1 MRLDAP
7 MPSLA
12 TLLGPA
18 LPDILSACTRH
29 TGPITE
35 TERVHGGNV
44 SHVFRIRGR
53 HTTVIL
59 KIRGDHYARI
69 PTLPTDPALIDDERR
84 ALEVYGRIEPALF
97 PQVLGYH
104 TETHT
109 MILTDV
115 FPHGR
120 SYYEDLCERP
130 ATAEEM
136 IRLGR
141 AVRRIHDATQHTDT
155 EFRTH
160 SNRYF
165 QERSFLFCLRATGH
179 DLLAQT
185 CEELAARS
193 HQLVLGDLAPK
204 NLSLADDGVAFCD
217 LDNVHRG
224 WPPYDIAYF
233 LAHLLIHHLGHSKH
247 LRTLVPALL
256 TAYFDA
262 QLPHHLP
269 PTEALL
275 MAKVAAGVILYR
287 LDEAVPYSLPG
298 ESARTGPFR
307 EGVLEL
313 LARGAFTVQDLV
325 RAAEIPHRAAS

>member
-1 MRLDAP
+1 MSLRVP
-7 MPSLA
+7 MPSLPA
-12 TLLGPA
+12 LLGPA
-18 LPDILSACTRH
+18 LPDVLSACRRH
-29 TGPITE
+29 TGLITK

-44 SHVFRIRGR
+44 SHVFRVHGR

-59 KIRGDHYARI
+59 KIRGDHYARM
-69 PTLPTDPALIDDERR
+69 PTLPTDPSLIDDERR
-84 ALEVYGRIEPALF
+84 ALEAYGRIEPALF

-104 TETHT
+104 AETHT

-115 FPHGR
+115 FPDGR
-120 SYYEDLCERP
+120 NYDEHLAERP

-136 IRLGR
+136 TRLGR
-141 AVRRIHDATQHTDT
+141 AVRRIHHATQHTDT

-179 DLLAQT
+179 HLLTQT
-185 CEELAARS
+185 CEELAARP

-204 NLSLADDGVAFCD
+204 NVSLAGDGVAICD

-233 LAHLLIHHLGHSKH
+233 LAHLLIHHLGQSKH

-256 TAYFDA
+256 TAYVDA
-262 QLPHHLP
+262 PPQQHLT
-269 PTEALL
+269 PTEELL

-287 LDEAVPYSLPG
+287 LDETVPYPLG
-298 ESARTGPFR
+298 QTVLTGPFR
-307 EGVLEL
+307 ERVLGL
-313 LARGAFTVQDLV
+313 LDSGAFTVQDLV
-325 RAAEIPHRAAS
+325 RAAEAPQRAAS